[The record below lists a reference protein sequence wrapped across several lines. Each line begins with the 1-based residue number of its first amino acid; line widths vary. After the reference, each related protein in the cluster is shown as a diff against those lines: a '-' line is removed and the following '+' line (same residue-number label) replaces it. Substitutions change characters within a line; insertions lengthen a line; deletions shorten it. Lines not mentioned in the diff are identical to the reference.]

1 MNLIKKSLSYLLAV
15 VILTLSMTPALAAAK
30 ATATTMQ
37 LQSKSGT
44 VTITKSTGKEV
55 KYKAGMKLY
64 SGYTVTTGSESY
76 ANISLDGSKVLKI
89 DSSSSVSVSKS
100 GKKLNLFVNSG
111 SAFFNV
117 SKKLDGDESMNIQ
130 TSTMTAGIRGT
141 SGIVSTD
148 RSGRESS
155 YGSRIMLLEGS
166 VTLQCSVD
174 SKVENYTVS
183 AGEKFSILPTGNAA
197 PQVEPITAS
206 AIPGFVAVEVAAD
219 PYLQKRIEADGKLLV
234 EDIIKDAS
242 TRLAQEEKEKADKLS
257 KLEET
262 IKDIVVK
269 PPVTI
274 PSSGNGGSTIVPKDN
289 YEILKTENDAL
300 VVVESGIWSTLNAP
314 RALKEGEYLRL
325 LGSVGSSSTP
335 AKEYALSQPD
345 ARLYL
350 NGYNLYTDL
359 AVSGGLM
366 IACSDDQTAKS
377 CSFIGSIENIET
389 DDGLQPAEISVIAA
403 NATIDLAGKALT
415 GLSFSTDSQAKLS
428 IVDSSEE
435 KSGSCEAFITNEG
448 VLEINANIS
457 SVDEKHSVIENRGE
471 LIMNGGTIS
480 CYSAAATVALYD
492 GSFTMNGGTISC
504 GSAAATVA
512 LCGGSFTMNGGTISN
527 SGTSSAVSTGEE
539 TDAHFVF
546 NGGILS
552 AANARAFT
560 GETAFSENAAATLV
574 AETDSTPYVMGACRK
589 GSGNT
594 SIDTLIS
601 AVVPELENTI
611 TLNADCETKKSLTL
625 GENTVITLTGNG
637 STLYYT
643 GEDAAAFVLRKG
655 SSSTFNLENVTVSSK
670 KDATIL
676 DAQSGSVIL
685 CDVSLIGNGAGNPV
699 LNIGE
704 AQISA
709 LDYDNDSIETPP
721 PSESD
726 SAPIQSR
733 IINNNAS
740 GITVS
745 CKNSESLVGDIHL
758 YLKASVDE
766 SMDGEPTDAIL
777 SRLIYIDGT
786 LSGISENYIIDIA
799 YLDDT
804 PYWHI
809 AINSV
814 TS

>member
-141 SGIVSTD
+141 SGIVSTG

-219 PYLQKRIEADGKLLV
+219 PYLQKRIEADGKLQV
-234 EDIIKDAS
+234 EDIIKDAD
-242 TRLAQEEKEKADKLS
+242 TRLAQEEKEKADNLS

-269 PPVTI
+269 PPVPV

-289 YEILKTENDAL
+289 YEILKTENDAP

-389 DDGLQPAEISVIAA
+389 DDELQPAEISVIAA
-403 NATIDLAGKALT
+403 NATIDLAGKDLK

-428 IVDSSEE
+428 IIDSSEE

-457 SVDEKHSVIENRGE
+457 SVDEKRSVIENMGA

-480 CYSAAATVALYD
+480 CDSAAATVALYD
-492 GSFTMNGGTISC
+492 GSFTMNGGTIS
-504 GSAAATVA
+504 
-512 LCGGSFTMNGGTISN
+512 N
-527 SGTSSAVSTGEE
+527 SGTSSAVSADEE
-539 TDAHFVF
+539 TAEYFVF

-560 GETAFSENAAATLV
+560 GETAFNENAAATLV
-574 AETDSTPYVMGACRK
+574 AEADSTPYVMGACRK

-625 GENTVITLTGNG
+625 GENTHTRITLTGNG

-643 GEDAAAFVLRKG
+643 GEDAAAFVLGEG
-655 SSSTFNLENVTVSSK
+655 SSSTFYLENVTVSSK

-685 CDVSLIGNGAGNPV
+685 CGVSLIGNGDGKPV

-766 SMDGEPTDAIL
+766 SMEGETTDDELSNFLKEFASSIL
-777 SRLIYIDGT
+777 SRLIDGT
-786 LSGISENYIIDIA
+786 LSGISENDIDIES
-799 YLDDT
+799 LDGT

>member
-141 SGIVSTD
+141 SGIVSTGI
-148 RSGRESS
+148 SGGESS

-269 PPVTI
+269 PPVPV

-359 AVSGGLM
+359 AVSGGLR

-389 DDGLQPAEISVIAA
+389 DDGLQPAKISVIAA

-457 SVDEKHSVIENRGE
+457 SVDEKRSVIENMGA

-480 CYSAAATVALYD
+480 CDSAAATVVLY
-492 GSFTMNGGTISC
+492 
-504 GSAAATVA
+504 
-512 LCGGSFTMNGGTISN
+512 GGSFIMNGGTISN

-539 TDAHFVF
+539 TDAYFVF

-552 AANARAFT
+552 ATGASAFT

-611 TLNADCETKKSLTL
+611 TLNADCETKESLTL
-625 GENTVITLTGNG
+625 GENTGITLTGNG

-643 GEDAAAFVLRKG
+643 GEDAAAFVLGEG
-655 SSSTFNLENVTVSSK
+655 SSSTFYLENVTVSSK

-676 DAQSGSVIL
+676 NAQSGSVIL
-685 CDVSLIGNGAGNPV
+685 RGVSLIGNGDGKPV

-745 CKNSESLVGDIHL
+745 CKNSENSENSKSLVGDIHL

-766 SMDGEPTDAIL
+766 SMYGETTDEKLSNFLKASASSIL
-777 SRLIYIDGT
+777 SRLIDGT
-786 LSGISENYIIDIA
+786 LSGISENAIGIES
-799 YLDDT
+799 LDGT

-809 AINSV
+809 AISSV
-814 TS
+814 TSQ

>member
-141 SGIVSTD
+141 SGIVSTG
-148 RSGRESS
+148 RSGGESS

-269 PPVTI
+269 PPVPV

-389 DDGLQPAEISVIAA
+389 DDGLQPADISVIAA

-428 IVDSSEE
+428 IIDSSEE

-457 SVDEKHSVIENRGE
+457 SVDEKRSVIENMGA
-471 LIMNGGTIS
+471 LIMNGGTI
-480 CYSAAATVALYD
+480 L
-492 GSFTMNGGTISC
+492 
-504 GSAAATVA
+504 
-512 LCGGSFTMNGGTISN
+512 N

-539 TDAHFVF
+539 TDAYFVF

-552 AANARAFT
+552 ATGARAFT

-625 GENTVITLTGNG
+625 GENTDITLTGNG

-643 GEDAAAFVLRKG
+643 GEDAAAFVLGEG
-655 SSSTFNLENVTVSSK
+655 SSSTFYLENVTVSSK

-685 CDVSLIGNGAGNPV
+685 CGVSLIGNGDGKPV

-704 AQISA
+704 AKISA
-709 LDYDNDSIETPP
+709 RDYDNGSIETPSP
-721 PSESD
+721 SETPPPSETPSPSESD

-745 CKNSESLVGDIHL
+745 CKNSENSENSKSLVGDIHL

-766 SMDGEPTDAIL
+766 SMYGETTDEKLSNFLKASASSIL
-777 SRLIYIDGT
+777 SRLIDGT
-786 LSGISENYIIDIA
+786 LSGISENDIDIA
-799 YLDDT
+799 SLDGT

>member
-141 SGIVSTD
+141 SGIVSTG

-389 DDGLQPAEISVIAA
+389 DDGLQPADISVIAA

-457 SVDEKHSVIENRGE
+457 SVDEKRSVIENMGA

-480 CYSAAATVALYD
+480 CDSAAATVALY
-492 GSFTMNGGTISC
+492 
-504 GSAAATVA
+504 
-512 LCGGSFTMNGGTISN
+512 GGSFTMNGGTISN
-527 SGTSSAVSTGEE
+527 SGASSAVSTVEE
-539 TDAHFVF
+539 PNACFVF

-552 AANARAFT
+552 AAKARAFT
-560 GETAFSENAAATLV
+560 GETAFNENAAATLV

-611 TLNADCETKKSLTL
+611 TLNADCETKESLTL
-625 GENTVITLTGNG
+625 GENTRITLTGNG

-643 GEDAAAFVLRKG
+643 GEDAAAFVLGEG
-655 SSSTFNLENVTVSSK
+655 SSSTFYLENVTVSSK

-766 SMDGEPTDAIL
+766 SMYGETTDEKLLNFLEESAGLIL

-804 PYWHI
+804 PYWYI

>member
-141 SGIVSTD
+141 SGIVSTGI
-148 RSGRESS
+148 SGGESS

-269 PPVTI
+269 PPVPV

-289 YEILKTENDAL
+289 YEILKTENDAP

-359 AVSGGLM
+359 AVSGGLR

-389 DDGLQPAEISVIAA
+389 DDGLQPAKISVIAA
-403 NATIDLAGKALT
+403 NATIDLAGKDLK

-428 IVDSSEE
+428 IIDSSEE

-457 SVDEKHSVIENRGE
+457 SVDEKRSVIENMGA

-480 CYSAAATVALYD
+480 CDSAAATVVLY
-492 GSFTMNGGTISC
+492 
-504 GSAAATVA
+504 
-512 LCGGSFTMNGGTISN
+512 GGSFIMNGGTISN

-539 TDAHFVF
+539 TDAYFVF

-552 AANARAFT
+552 ATGARAFT

-611 TLNADCETKKSLTL
+611 TLNADCETKESLTL
-625 GENTVITLTGNG
+625 GENTGITLTGNG

-643 GEDAAAFVLRKG
+643 GEDAAAFVLGEG
-655 SSSTFNLENVTVSSK
+655 SSSTFYLENVTVSSK

-676 DAQSGSVIL
+676 NAQSGSVIL
-685 CDVSLIGNGAGNPV
+685 RGVSLIGNGDGKPV

-745 CKNSESLVGDIHL
+745 CKNSENSENSKSLVGDIHL

-766 SMDGEPTDAIL
+766 SMYGETTDEKLSNFLKASASSIL
-777 SRLIYIDGT
+777 SRLIDGT
-786 LSGISENYIIDIA
+786 LSGISENAIGIES
-799 YLDDT
+799 LDGT

-809 AINSV
+809 AISSV
-814 TS
+814 TSQ

>member
-141 SGIVSTD
+141 SGIVSTG
-148 RSGRESS
+148 RSGGESS

-389 DDGLQPAEISVIAA
+389 DDGLQPADISVIAA
-403 NATIDLAGKALT
+403 NATIDLAGKDLK

-428 IVDSSEE
+428 IIDSSEE

-457 SVDEKHSVIENRGE
+457 SVDEERSVIENWGA

-480 CYSAAATVALYD
+480 CYSAAATVALY
-492 GSFTMNGGTISC
+492 
-504 GSAAATVA
+504 
-512 LCGGSFTMNGGTISN
+512 GGSFIMNGGTISN
-527 SGTSSAVSTGEE
+527 SGTSSAVSADEE
-539 TDAHFVF
+539 TAEYFVF

-552 AANARAFT
+552 ATGARAFT

-574 AETDSTPYVMGACRK
+574 AETDSTPYVMGACLK

-601 AVVPELENTI
+601 AVDPKLENTI

-625 GENTVITLTGNG
+625 GENTDITLTGNG

-643 GEDAAAFVLRKG
+643 GEDAAAFVLGEG
-655 SSSTFNLENVTVSSK
+655 SSSTFYLENVTVSSK

-676 DAQSGSVIL
+676 DAKSGSVIL

-704 AQISA
+704 AEISA
-709 LDYDNDSIETPP
+709 IGYDNGSIETPS

-766 SMDGEPTDAIL
+766 SMYGETTDEKLLNFLEESAGLIL

-786 LSGISENYIIDIA
+786 LSGISENYIIDIVSL
-799 YLDDT
+799 YDT

>member
-141 SGIVSTD
+141 SGIVSTGI
-148 RSGRESS
+148 SGGESS

-269 PPVTI
+269 PPVPV

-389 DDGLQPAEISVIAA
+389 DDGLQPAKISVIAA

-457 SVDEKHSVIENRGE
+457 SVDEKRSVIENMGA

-480 CYSAAATVALYD
+480 CDSAAATVVLY
-492 GSFTMNGGTISC
+492 
-504 GSAAATVA
+504 
-512 LCGGSFTMNGGTISN
+512 GGSFIMNGGTISN

-539 TDAHFVF
+539 TDAYFVF

-552 AANARAFT
+552 ATGASAFT

-611 TLNADCETKKSLTL
+611 TLNADCETKESLTL
-625 GENTVITLTGNG
+625 GENTGITLTGNG

-643 GEDAAAFVLRKG
+643 GEDAAAFVLGEG
-655 SSSTFNLENVTVSSK
+655 SSSTFYLENVTVSSK

-676 DAQSGSVIL
+676 NAQSGSVIL
-685 CDVSLIGNGAGNPV
+685 RGVSLIGNGDGKPV

-745 CKNSESLVGDIHL
+745 CKNSENSENSKSLVGDIHL

-766 SMDGEPTDAIL
+766 SMYGETTDEKLSNFLKASASSIL
-777 SRLIYIDGT
+777 SRLIDGT
-786 LSGISENYIIDIA
+786 LSGISENAIGIES
-799 YLDDT
+799 LDGT

-809 AINSV
+809 AISSV
-814 TS
+814 TSQ

>member
-141 SGIVSTD
+141 SGIVSTG

-289 YEILKTENDAL
+289 YEIILKTENDAL

-389 DDGLQPAEISVIAA
+389 DDGLQPAEIFVSAA
-403 NATIDLAGKALT
+403 SATIDLAGKALK
-415 GLSFSTDSQAKLS
+415 GLSFLTASQAKLS

-435 KSGSCEAFITNEG
+435 KSGSCEAFIINEG

-480 CYSAAATVALYD
+480 
-492 GSFTMNGGTISC
+492 
-504 GSAAATVA
+504 
-512 LCGGSFTMNGGTISN
+512 N

-539 TDAHFVF
+539 TDAYFVF

-552 AANARAFT
+552 AAKARAFT

-574 AETDSTPYVMGACRK
+574 AEADSTPYVMGACRK

-601 AVVPELENTI
+601 AIDTLISAVVPELENTI
-611 TLNADCETKKSLTL
+611 TLNADCETKESLTL
-625 GENTVITLTGNG
+625 GENTGITLTGNG

-643 GEDAAAFVLRKG
+643 GEDAAAFVLGEG
-655 SSSTFNLENVTVSSK
+655 SSSTFYLENVTVSSK

-685 CDVSLIGNGAGNPV
+685 CGVSLIGNGDDKPV

-704 AQISA
+704 AIISA
-709 LDYDNDSIETPP
+709 CDYDNDSIETPP

-745 CKNSESLVGDIHL
+745 CTNSERLVGDILVGDIHL

-777 SRLIYIDGT
+777 SRLIAVT
-786 LSGISENYIIDIA
+786 PSNISADDIDIA
-799 YLDDT
+799 YLDKT

-809 AINSV
+809 ALPLNKRL
-814 TS
+814 

>member
-141 SGIVSTD
+141 SGIVSTG

-206 AIPGFVAVEVAAD
+206 AIPGFVAVEVATD
-219 PYLQKRIEADGKLLV
+219 PDLQKRIKADGKLQV

-314 RALKEGEYLRL
+314 RALKKGEYLRL

-359 AVSGGLM
+359 AVSGELM
-366 IACSDDQTAKS
+366 IARSDDQTAKS

-389 DDGLQPAEISVIAA
+389 DDGLQPADISVIAA
-403 NATIDLAGKALT
+403 NATIDLAGKALK

-448 VLEINANIS
+448 ILEINANIY
-457 SVDEKHSVIENRGE
+457 SVDEKRSVIKNMGT
-471 LIMNGGTIS
+471 LI
-480 CYSAAATVALYD
+480 
-492 GSFTMNGGTISC
+492 MNGGTISC
-504 GSAAATVA
+504 GSADATVA

-539 TDAHFVF
+539 TDAYFVF

-552 AANARAFT
+552 ATGASAFT

-574 AETDSTPYVMGACRK
+574 AETDSTPYVMGACLK

-601 AVVPELENTI
+601 AIDTLISAVVPERKYTI

-625 GENTVITLTGNG
+625 GENTDITLTGNG

-643 GEDAAAFVLRKG
+643 GEDAPAFVLGEG

-704 AQISA
+704 AEISA
-709 LDYDNDSIETPP
+709 IGYDNGSIETPP

-745 CKNSESLVGDIHL
+745 CKNSENSENSKSLVGDIHL

-786 LSGISENYIIDIA
+786 LSGISENYIIDIVSL
-799 YLDDT
+799 YDT

>member
-141 SGIVSTD
+141 SGIVSTG
-148 RSGRESS
+148 RSGGESS

-289 YEILKTENDAL
+289 YEILKTENDAP

-359 AVSGGLM
+359 AVSGRLM

-389 DDGLQPAEISVIAA
+389 DDGLQPADISVISVTAA
-403 NATIDLAGKALT
+403 NATIDLAGKALK

-471 LIMNGGTIS
+471 LIMNGGKIS
-480 CYSAAATVALYD
+480 CNSAAATVALY
-492 GSFTMNGGTISC
+492 
-504 GSAAATVA
+504 
-512 LCGGSFTMNGGTISN
+512 GGSFTMNGGTISN
-527 SGTSSAVSTGEE
+527 IGTSSAVSADKDTE
-539 TDAHFVF
+539 AHFFF

-552 AANARAFT
+552 ATGAHAFT
-560 GETAFSENAAATLV
+560 GEPAFSENAAATLV
-574 AETDSTPYVMGACRK
+574 AEADSTPYVMGACRK

-611 TLNADCETKKSLTL
+611 TLNADCETKESLTL

-643 GEDAAAFVLRKG
+643 GEDAPAFVLGEG
-655 SSSTFNLENVTVSSK
+655 SSSTFYLENVTVSSK

-685 CDVSLIGNGAGNPV
+685 YGVSLIGNGAGNGDGDCKPV

-709 LDYDNDSIETPP
+709 LDYDNGSIETPS

-745 CKNSESLVGDIHL
+745 CKNSENSKSLVGDIHL

-766 SMDGEPTDAIL
+766 SMYGETTDEIL
-777 SRLIYIDGT
+777 SRLIHIDGT
-786 LSGISENYIIDIA
+786 PSGISENYRIDIVSL
-799 YLDDT
+799 YDT
-804 PYWHI
+804 TYWHI
-809 AINSV
+809 AISSV
-814 TS
+814 TSQ

>member
-141 SGIVSTD
+141 SGIVSTGI
-148 RSGRESS
+148 SGGESS

-389 DDGLQPAEISVIAA
+389 DDGLQPADISVIAA

-457 SVDEKHSVIENRGE
+457 SVDEKRSVIENMGA

-480 CYSAAATVALYD
+480 CGSTAATVALYD
-492 GSFTMNGGTISC
+492 
-504 GSAAATVA
+504 
-512 LCGGSFTMNGGTISN
+512 GSFTMNGGTISN

-539 TDAHFVF
+539 TDAYFVF

-552 AANARAFT
+552 ATGASAFT

-611 TLNADCETKKSLTL
+611 TLNADCETKESLTL
-625 GENTVITLTGNG
+625 GENTGITLTGNG

-643 GEDAAAFVLRKG
+643 GEDAAAFVLGEG
-655 SSSTFNLENVTVSSK
+655 SSSTFYLENVTVSSK

-676 DAQSGSVIL
+676 NAQSGSVIL
-685 CDVSLIGNGAGNPV
+685 RGVSLIGNGDGKPV

-745 CKNSESLVGDIHL
+745 CKNSENSENSKSLVGDIHL

-766 SMDGEPTDAIL
+766 SMYGETTDEKLSNFLKASASSIL
-777 SRLIYIDGT
+777 SRLIDGT
-786 LSGISENYIIDIA
+786 LSGISENAIGIES
-799 YLDDT
+799 LDGT

-809 AINSV
+809 AISSV
-814 TS
+814 TSQ

>member
-141 SGIVSTD
+141 SGIVSTGI
-148 RSGRESS
+148 SGGESS

-219 PYLQKRIEADGKLLV
+219 PYLQKRIEADGKLQV

-269 PPVTI
+269 PPVPV

-389 DDGLQPAEISVIAA
+389 DDGLQPADISVIAA

-448 VLEINANIS
+448 VLEINANIY
-457 SVDEKHSVIENRGE
+457 SVDKERSVIENRGE

-480 CYSAAATVALYD
+480 CDSAAATVALY
-492 GSFTMNGGTISC
+492 
-504 GSAAATVA
+504 
-512 LCGGSFTMNGGTISN
+512 GGSFTMNGGTISN

-552 AANARAFT
+552 ATGARAFT
-560 GETAFSENAAATLV
+560 GKTAFSENAAATLV
-574 AETDSTPYVMGACRK
+574 AGPEDTPRVMGACRK

-611 TLNADCETKKSLTL
+611 TLNADCETKESLTL
-625 GENTVITLTGNG
+625 GENTDITLNGNG

-643 GEDAAAFVLRKG
+643 GEDAAAFVLGEG
-655 SSSTFNLENVTVSSK
+655 SSSTFYLENVTVSSK

-685 CDVSLIGNGAGNPV
+685 CGVSLIGNGDGKPV

-709 LDYDNDSIETPP
+709 RDYDNGSIETPS

-745 CKNSESLVGDIHL
+745 CKNSENSENSKSLVGDIHL

-766 SMDGEPTDAIL
+766 SMYGETTDEKLSNFLKASASSIL
-777 SRLIYIDGT
+777 SRLIDGT
-786 LSGISENYIIDIA
+786 LSGISENDIDIA
-799 YLDDT
+799 SLDGT